1 MNLINNP
8 YFNQDIINKIGLFG
22 GTFNP
27 LHNGHIELAK
37 NSIVSLN
44 LDAVVFVP
52 NYLSP
57 FKSDQLILD
66 DFHRFKMIE
75 LTLKNYINFFVSDFE
90 IKSKNISYTINTIKY
105 FQSTFPKKKFVLLI
119 GNDSL
124 INFDKWFN
132 FKEMLSLIEIG
143 VFERD
148 SSVYNNFNIKY
159 KEIKGCKIDVSSSLI
174 RDKIKHFLP
183 INNLVPNEVLKYIKE
198 NKLYLNS

>member
-105 FQSTFPKKKFVLLI
+105 FQSTFPKK
-119 GNDSL
+119 
-124 INFDKWFN
+124 
-132 FKEMLSLIEIG
+132 
-143 VFERD
+143 
-148 SSVYNNFNIKY
+148 
-159 KEIKGCKIDVSSSLI
+159 
-174 RDKIKHFLP
+174 
-183 INNLVPNEVLKYIKE
+183 NLFY
-198 NKLYLNS
+198 

>member
-75 LTLKNYINFFVSDFE
+75 LTLKNYINFLFQILKLKVKILVTQLIQLNIFNLLFQ
-90 IKSKNISYTINTIKY
+90 KKNLFY
-105 FQSTFPKKKFVLLI
+105 
-119 GNDSL
+119 
-124 INFDKWFN
+124 
-132 FKEMLSLIEIG
+132 
-143 VFERD
+143 
-148 SSVYNNFNIKY
+148 
-159 KEIKGCKIDVSSSLI
+159 
-174 RDKIKHFLP
+174 
-183 INNLVPNEVLKYIKE
+183 
-198 NKLYLNS
+198 

>member
-105 FQSTFPKKKFVLLI
+105 FSIYFSKKKFVLLI

-159 KEIKGCKIDVSSSLI
+159 KEIKGCKVDVSSSLI

-183 INNLVPNEVLKYIKE
+183 INNLVPNEVLKYINE